1 MNPEYDYGFNV
12 INNMLSRG
20 LDESRCDEI
29 CCISYNVNLDFVFR
43 ILEKYPELKISIYS
57 NSEKITLRKPNLSIL
72 QSYVSDG
79 RLRFLHVSENVNV
92 IHAKM
97 YFFKKDEEFLF
108 LAIGSPNFTQ
118 NSNQNNE
125 CLFYITDSDLCNDV
139 WRDVQKNHEL
149 MNIEFQDKIPNNVL
163 RTDTTSEIES
173 VYYDDREHQKNILDW
188 LSRRDNGTVNIPPGT
203 GKTEIAMRLI
213 KVRFDSNRDLTTII
227 LVPTITLI
235 NQWLDR
241 LEKIGYKSYELKN
254 NMIEIND
261 YIADPGRK
269 VLVTLYSRFFN
280 QYNKLYN
287 RLRVTRPDVMMI
299 CDECH
304 NLYGNISKIKE
315 FKNNISKHSQLYEM
329 GLSATLESFN
339 VSEVDEYIQYI
350 GGKGNKYKISLPSFY
365 ANWNEL
371 TQLQY

>member
-173 VYYDDREHQKNILDW
+173 VYYD
-188 LSRRDNGTVNIPPGT
+188 GTLG
-203 GKTEIAMRLI
+203 A
-213 KVRFDSNRDLTTII
+213 S
-227 LVPTITLI
+227 
-235 NQWLDR
+235 
-241 LEKIGYKSYELKN
+241 EKY
-254 NMIEIND
+254 
-261 YIADPGRK
+261 
-269 VLVTLYSRFFN
+269 T
-280 QYNKLYN
+280 
-287 RLRVTRPDVMMI
+287 
-299 CDECH
+299 
-304 NLYGNISKIKE
+304 
-315 FKNNISKHSQLYEM
+315 
-329 GLSATLESFN
+329 
-339 VSEVDEYIQYI
+339 
-350 GGKGNKYKISLPSFY
+350 
-365 ANWNEL
+365 
-371 TQLQY
+371 